1 MGVEIVGVGF
11 QDPATN
17 AGWVADQGYQYEIWT
32 DEDRTLSVTYGA
44 ADSALAFFP
53 DRVTVLLDTDGTLL
67 LEYTSVNVDVHP
79 QQVLED
85 CQLLFD

>member
-53 DRVTVLLDTDGTLL
+53 DRVTVLLDAQGDLL
-67 LEYTSVNVDVHP
+67 LDHDAILTLGSAPVVVDGATRC
-79 QQVLED
+79 E
-85 CQLLFD
+85 